1 MNSSDDICISSN
13 KSEQGALLYGLIHPL
28 FETNEA
34 KRVVKNFEKEAKQ
47 EYRDKNIQF
56 LYIFASLLNLNPKT
70 RFLNR
75 LYEHIPLQDK
85 ELKTVAGLHILS
97 EQGNLSLSDAVKKVS
112 ILDEEL
118 SEKIKDKNL
127 RILTMIA
134 LLTEKGA
141 DPIPLAKHLF
151 CIQRIFKQEKQ
162 R

>member
-34 KRVVKNFEKEAKQ
+34 KRVVKHFEKEAKQ

>member
-1 MNSSDDICISSN
+1 MDPSSQNIISQD
-13 KSEQGALLYGLIHPL
+13 KLEQAALLYGLMHPL

-34 KRVVKNFEKEAKQ
+34 KRVVKHFEKEAKQ
-47 EYRDKNIQF
+47 EYTDKNIQF
-56 LYIFASLLNLNPKT
+56 LYVFASLLNLNPKA

-118 SEKIKDKNL
+118 SKKIKDKNL
-127 RILTMIA
+127 RTLTLIA

-141 DPIPLAKHLF
+141 DPVPLAKHLF